1 MLSERVRTF
10 LLFCVA
16 GTLGFAVDA
25 GIVQMLVVVLGW
37 NPYLAR
43 LLSFV
48 AAATVT
54 WVFNRSFTFRN
65 DRRDNVHGEWARYLL
80 AMVAGF
86 SVNFGIYS
94 LLVFHYAAVREMP
107 AIGVAAGSIAGL
119 FVNYLSSR
127 YWVFRR
133 S

>member
-1 MLSERVRTF
+1 MNDRWRTF

-16 GTLGFAVDA
+16 GTIGFAVDA
-25 GIVQMLVVVLGW
+25 AIVQGLVVALDW

-43 LLSFV
+43 LISFL

-54 WVFNRSFTFRN
+54 WLFNRTFTFRSE
-65 DRRDNVHGEWARYLL
+65 RRDSVRGEWIRYLV
-80 AMVAGF
+80 AMAAGF
-86 SVNFGIYS
+86 VVNFGLYS
-94 LLVFHYAAVREMP
+94 LLVFHYEMVRAIP
-107 AIGVAAGSIAGL
+107 ALGVAAGSIAGL

-133 S
+133 A